1 MGDATDVKSRLG
13 FRRLDC
19 FLCRNG
25 HDLAGRVGE
34 MKQYDLYRISKAHA
48 SRIGFTDDNLDLI
61 VEVAEVFRKSLD
73 DSFEV
78 AIVDTS
84 DDGLIVWSKSGV
96 KE

>member
-1 MGDATDVKSRLG
+1 
-13 FRRLDC
+13 
-19 FLCRNG
+19 
-25 HDLAGRVGE
+25 
-34 MKQYDLYRISKAHA
+34 MKRYDLYRTSKSHA
-48 SRIGFTDDNLDLI
+48 SRIGFTDDNLYLM